1 MLAALRHKDTIAY
14 RCARGRTCTGRLP
27 EATRGTMRGL
37 VFIPDLAEEVYA
49 VRACKER
56 RSDRVNGSIAP
67 ALYLR
72 GLISVEILRE
82 SR

>member
-1 MLAALRHKDTIAY
+1 VPGV
-14 RCARGRTCTGRLP
+14 ARAPGALP
-27 EATRGTMRGL
+27 EVTRGTVRGL

-49 VRACKER
+49 VRACEER

-67 ALYLR
+67 ALSIR
-72 GLISVEILRE
+72 GLISVEMLPK